1 MTQIEQIKVYMK
13 DKEKVHVKEISA
25 DLMIEVEIMSCN
37 HAFLTFYKDCEHCHC
52 TKCEICQSI
61 NDCTHTKCYSKGK
74 VIDMLTEL
82 SEEFNSASYL
92 SHEQRYKASCRVDE
106 VIKWFKN
113 ERQ

>member
-1 MTQIEQIKVYMK
+1 VDYNKILDNYRNFVGSIRSHTNDYDLLCDCGNLDNDGCHSDDCMTMKFRLNEEQLKR
-13 DKEKVHVKEISA
+13 
-25 DLMIEVEIMSCN
+25 
-37 HAFLTFYKDCEHCHC
+37 
-52 TKCEICQSI
+52 I
-61 NDCTHTKCYSKGK
+61 NDCTHTKCYSKGE